1 MGKPSALSEN
11 TGANRVAFAQT
22 CPFGF
27 YKKKSIPRMTRM
39 NQVFSTFQTGEP
51 TSPLRGQDIVE
62 VSLSHQLEQRVSS
75 VGPSSQAELS
85 LPLSISQAT
94 SPNQTAHTVTLH
106 MIQVDAVHLPR
117 SHLQLHLVKHRLTRC
132 TRLANRPRPAIS
144 QFPPS
149 TLRPVPP
156 FGASTASTRKEGQWA
171 SRMA

>member
-1 MGKPSALSEN
+1 
-11 TGANRVAFAQT
+11 
-22 CPFGF
+22 
-27 YKKKSIPRMTRM
+27 M

-106 MIQVDAVHLPR
+106 MIQVAAL
-117 SHLQLHLVKHRLTRC
+117 
-132 TRLANRPRPAIS
+132 
-144 QFPPS
+144 
-149 TLRPVPP
+149 
-156 FGASTASTRKEGQWA
+156 
-171 SRMA
+171 